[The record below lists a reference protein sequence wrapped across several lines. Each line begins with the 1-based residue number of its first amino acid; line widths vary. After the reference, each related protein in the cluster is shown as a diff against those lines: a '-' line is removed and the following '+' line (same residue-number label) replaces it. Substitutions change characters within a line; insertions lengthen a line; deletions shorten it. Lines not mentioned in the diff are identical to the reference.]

1 MSHDIKTHYIVRTSK
16 TRLFGGINHLA
27 NQLIL
32 RFCKLCEFREGD
44 LHPFYAQIKFVK
56 FIIMVSHKLTNKNKE
71 DTLYRRLIKSDEI

>member
-1 MSHDIKTHYIVRTSK
+1 MNKTVARHRAMSHDIKTHYSN
-16 TRLFGGINHLA
+16 TRLFSGINHLV
-27 NQLIL
+27 NQFIL

-71 DTLYRRLIKSDEI
+71 DTL